1 MGTIV
6 LRREESGFLHPR
18 KRVEKA
24 AKAMKPNTGG
34 RLGLWV
40 WLLLAGVAGAGCTP
54 QPWRLLA
61 TPTAESA
68 RPPTV
73 VPLPAL
79 PPASSLAWI
88 DAAGLDFFEQRVV
101 RVYETV
107 APSVVSITTRTL
119 RRDFFFNV
127 VPQEGAGSG
136 FVLDQE
142 GHILT
147 NYHVIEGVE
156 SIEVNFGDSLA
167 AAAEIIGID
176 PRNDIA
182 VLKVDLDPG
191 LLQPVIFGSSGDLR
205 VGQWAIAIGN
215 PFGQFERTLTTGVIS
230 ALNRTLAGS
239 DNRTINGIIQTDAAI
254 NSGNSGGPLLD
265 SSGRVIGITTAI
277 FSPTGT
283 NTGVGF
289 AVPVDTIKRLL
300 PDLLALGRYRHPW
313 LGIRYA
319 YNLTPGLAEVLKLPV
334 REGLLLVQIY
344 AASPLVQHGI
354 RAAQRQEVIGNQR
367 VYTGGDI
374 LVAVDGEPVA
384 SVAELETYLET
395 NAQVGETVTLT
406 VVRDGQ
412 RLEVPLEVA
421 EEPR

>member
-1 MGTIV
+1 
-6 LRREESGFLHPR
+6 
-18 KRVEKA
+18 
-24 AKAMKPNTGG
+24 
-34 RLGLWV
+34 
-40 WLLLAGVAGAGCTP
+40 
-54 QPWRLLA
+54 
-61 TPTAESA
+61 
-68 RPPTV
+68 
-73 VPLPAL
+73 
-79 PPASSLAWI
+79 
-88 DAAGLDFFEQRVV
+88 
-101 RVYETV
+101 
-107 APSVVSITTRTL
+107 
-119 RRDFFFNV
+119 
-127 VPQEGAGSG
+127 
-136 FVLDQE
+136 
-142 GHILT
+142 
-147 NYHVIEGVE
+147 
-156 SIEVNFGDSLA
+156 
-167 AAAEIIGID
+167 
-176 PRNDIA
+176 
-182 VLKVDLDPG
+182 
-191 LLQPVIFGSSGDLR
+191 
-205 VGQWAIAIGN
+205 
-215 PFGQFERTLTTGVIS
+215 VIS

-254 NSGNSGGPLLD
+254 NSGNSGGPRLD

-300 PDLLALGRYRHPW
+300 PDLLSLGRYRHPW

-344 AASPLVQHGI
+344 AASPLVEHGI

>member
-1 MGTIV
+1 V
-6 LRREESGFLHPR
+6 
-18 KRVEKA
+18 
-24 AKAMKPNTGG
+24 
-34 RLGLWV
+34 
-40 WLLLAGVAGAGCTP
+40 AGCTP
-54 QPWRLLA
+54 QPWLLLA
-61 TPTAESA
+61 TPAAEPA
-68 RPPTV
+68 RQPTV
-73 VPLPAL
+73 VPTVVPPPDLLLPA
-79 PPASSLAWI
+79 ASSPAWI
-88 DAAGLDFFEQRVV
+88 DAAGLDFFELRVV

-156 SIEVNFGDSLA
+156 SIEVNFGDALA
-167 AAAEIIGID
+167 AAAEVIGVD

-182 VLKVDLDPG
+182 VLKVDLDSG
-191 LLQPVIFGSSGDLR
+191 LLQPVVFGSSSDLR

-300 PDLLALGRYRHPW
+300 PDLLSLGRYRHPW